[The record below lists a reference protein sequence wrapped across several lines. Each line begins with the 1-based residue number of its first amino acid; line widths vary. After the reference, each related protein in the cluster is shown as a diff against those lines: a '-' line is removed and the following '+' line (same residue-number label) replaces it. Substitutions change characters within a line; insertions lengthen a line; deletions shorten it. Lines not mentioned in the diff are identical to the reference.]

1 MPFALPRNRR
11 CLLHCRETDGT
22 FCTAGKPPVPFPM
35 LLIFLCAQKEA
46 LKSNFQIVSISGL
59 LLCVLQWTENL
70 RAVFFLSFSLDFLL
84 LRSGSLPGRHL
95 RRHRFFLCY
104 SESLLKELDSEP
116 MTFCSLSTS
125 NFVLF
130 LYCGVLGFFSL
141 LFPSVIIPQVV
152 ASGSTAG
159 VVFTFRMFQIGLS
172 RRIPASAVHHFY
184 DLYSIALVFVSV
196 FLL

>member
-1 MPFALPRNRR
+1 
-11 CLLHCRETDGT
+11 
-22 FCTAGKPPVPFPM
+22 
-35 LLIFLCAQKEA
+35 
-46 LKSNFQIVSISGL
+46 
-59 LLCVLQWTENL
+59 
-70 RAVFFLSFSLDFLL
+70 
-84 LRSGSLPGRHL
+84 
-95 RRHRFFLCY
+95 
-104 SESLLKELDSEP
+104 
-116 MTFCSLSTS
+116 
-125 NFVLF
+125 